1 MAPPPVH
8 PEEWKS
14 ERTKSI
20 PAEMPSIIEFESQ
33 QIKGVAGVAWFVDK
47 EDKEIYFSVAFA
59 NPRLQEPSFA
69 CFLGLPP
76 ADLTLDC
83 NYSRTYPEVGGPAI
97 LLHFEVTIFQSDSL
111 PHFVPPRASM
121 PAPGAAAQEQEQE
134 LPTPSA
140 PAPPSDCTDLAAPA
154 GAQDLQHAEEENAK
168 AVGAF
173 MNQTRPKDR
182 SPSRRR
188 DWLRLLELQRGLST
202 ATTSMVAGLGSV
214 VVGGYSGY
222 QSGGGFGMAKGL
234 GAGLVSGAA
243 VAVAGTACGIAQ
255 IGRGIANT
263 PEAMRGR
270 REQRVWDDELGQW
283 VDIDLVKL
291 EEQVLAEGSDDEEGG
306 ASGSHSP
313 SASVKETEY
322 YDLLRV
328 KPSATAAEIKKAYYK
343 EARACHP
350 DKNPGDA
357 EANTKFQK
365 LADAYQVLKKYDKEG
380 KAGIKEGNVKMDPS
394 TFFSL
399 LFGSERFEP
408 WIGELH
414 LAMQTDQFAKAM
426 EKEGGILDPTDG
438 SGNIADDTV
447 FSDNSQTLKRRQLHR
462 EVHCAVY
469 LREFLN
475 DFVYRR
481 EVSQFEQKARLE
493 AAELAKCQFGP
504 ELLSALGSMYKLR
517 SEIYLADELVGRF
530 SMTKQAVAWQR
541 IGEAAIAEELC

>member
-1 MAPPPVH
+1 
-8 PEEWKS
+8 
-14 ERTKSI
+14 
-20 PAEMPSIIEFESQ
+20 
-33 QIKGVAGVAWFVDK
+33 
-47 EDKEIYFSVAFA
+47 
-59 NPRLQEPSFA
+59 
-69 CFLGLPP
+69 
-76 ADLTLDC
+76 
-83 NYSRTYPEVGGPAI
+83 
-97 LLHFEVTIFQSDSL
+97 
-111 PHFVPPRASM
+111 
-121 PAPGAAAQEQEQE
+121 
-134 LPTPSA
+134 
-140 PAPPSDCTDLAAPA
+140 
-154 GAQDLQHAEEENAK
+154 
-168 AVGAF
+168 
-173 MNQTRPKDR
+173 
-182 SPSRRR
+182 
-188 DWLRLLELQRGLST
+188 
-202 ATTSMVAGLGSV
+202 
-214 VVGGYSGY
+214 
-222 QSGGGFGMAKGL
+222 MAKGL

-365 LADAYQVLKKYDKEG
+365 LADAYQVLSDPDSRKKYDKEG

-426 EKEGGILDPTDG
+426 EKEGGILDPADA
-438 SGNIADDTV
+438 SGNVADDAV
-447 FSDNSQTLKRRQLHR
+447 FSDNSQILKRRQLHR

-530 SMTKQAVAWQR
+530 SITKQAAAWKHSHMTFRHKMSFVSNAATSLLQVKRVHDASKATAATAAGTTPPSSAGESDPSAGSPPEPTPEEVAQTAAAVEKALDEALPLFLQTAWAAVVTDIDSTVKEIGRKLLKDKSVPWQLR
-541 IGEAAIAEELC
+541 VRRSQALQRLGEIFEEEGRKALEAGGSSKTMTSEVAKATLQEALMASVKQQR